1 MLNNNSILNLG
12 KFIRSQVEIWTK
24 DNPDIDQYDL
34 GGACAIASY
43 TLYRCLIKLGY
54 EPKLIMADSSCGCHC
69 WVELNNYI
77 IDLTATQF
85 NIALPKVLIVS
96 KFHYKKLIPEL
107 KNYKT
112 LLNDKNAVKFIK
124 TWNQQSPIIY
134 SSKIKRL
141 VKNLNEK
148 A

>member
-1 MLNNNSILNLG
+1 LLDNKLIQKLG
-12 KFIRSQVEIWTK
+12 SFIRSQVEIWTK
-24 DNPDIDQYDL
+24 HNPDIDEYDL
-34 GGACAIASY
+34 AGACAIASY

-54 EPKLIMADSSCGCHC
+54 QPKLIMADSGCGCHC

-85 NIALPKVLIVS
+85 NKALPKVLIVS
-96 KFHYKKLIPEL
+96 KYSYKKLIPEL

-112 LLNDKNAVKFIK
+112 LSNNKNAVKFIK
-124 TWNQQSPIIY
+124 TWDQQSPLIY
-134 SSKIKRL
+134 LSKIRRL

-148 A
+148 T